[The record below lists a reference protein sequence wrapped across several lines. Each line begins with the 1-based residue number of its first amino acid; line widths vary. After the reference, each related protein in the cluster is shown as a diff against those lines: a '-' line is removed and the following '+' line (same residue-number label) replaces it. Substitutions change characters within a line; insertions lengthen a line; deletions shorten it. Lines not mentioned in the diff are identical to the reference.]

1 MPPKLTGGV
10 DPKNSD
16 NWRTNR
22 ILRPVFLEAI
32 LLHELIGVPCHTG
45 VRILGGWFKEAL
57 NLSHAALPHQIWL
70 DASRF
75 ESDVNLDLLQIP
87 LLSLEG
93 STFTAKLTMEV

>member
-1 MPPKLTGGV
+1 MSL
-10 DPKNSD
+10 SEC
-16 NWRTNR
+16 
-22 ILRPVFLEAI
+22 LAI
-32 LLHELIGVPCHTG
+32 PG

-93 STFTAKLTMEV
+93 STFTKHDGV